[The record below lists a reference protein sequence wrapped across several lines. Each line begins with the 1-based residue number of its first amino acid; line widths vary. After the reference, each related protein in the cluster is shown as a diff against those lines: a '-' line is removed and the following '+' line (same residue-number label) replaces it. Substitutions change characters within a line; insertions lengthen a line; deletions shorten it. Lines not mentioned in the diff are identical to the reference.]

1 MNVAQVWSV
10 IAIMAAGLG
19 TMITL
24 TFRYVGARFDTVDE
38 RFTRIDERFTRID
51 ERFTRID
58 ERFTGIDEHFTGID
72 EHFRSLEKKMDDR
85 FDILDRDL
93 QRVIERVFR

>member
-51 ERFTRID
+51 ERFT
-58 ERFTGIDEHFTGID
+58 GID